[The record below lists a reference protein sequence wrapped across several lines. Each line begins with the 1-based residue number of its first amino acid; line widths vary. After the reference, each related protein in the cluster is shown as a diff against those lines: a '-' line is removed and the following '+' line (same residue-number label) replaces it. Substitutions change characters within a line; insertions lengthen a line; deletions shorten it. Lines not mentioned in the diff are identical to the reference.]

1 MFSDRFGLKAY
12 IKTLVDL
19 QRVFVDY
26 FKRHNHSVD
35 DLYDLVVLNDYDFK
49 KYDVRLFFELK
60 EINEEVILGMSK
72 IQKENDPIIEYF
84 KNKKICPRQRTLMLL
99 NSLKP

>member
-1 MFSDRFGLKAY
+1 MILLTEESFQLFSDRFGL
-12 IKTLVDL
+12 
-19 QRVFVDY
+19 
-26 FKRHNHSVD
+26 
-35 DLYDLVVLNDYDFK
+35 K

-60 EINEEVILGMSK
+60 EVNEAVILGMSK
-72 IQKENDPIIEYF
+72 IQTENSLIIQHF